1 MPTQP
6 PLLTSPRPA
15 LAARVFVW
23 LGRWP
28 LGALHPLGWA
38 MGWLAYGL
46 SPSYRHRMQ
55 LHTQQAGLQAS
66 QRRAAIGHAG
76 KMVAELPRVWGRP
89 HAQALGNRV
98 LWQGEQD
105 TADAIAQSKG
115 IVLLTPHIG
124 CFEMVAQAYAERFG
138 GTQPINA
145 LYRPAKMAW
154 VNDIMVQARQRP
166 GMVASPATL
175 SGVRQLLRALKRGE
189 TVGLLPD
196 QVPPQGLGVWAP
208 FFGQTAY
215 TMTMAAKLAAQTG
228 AAVMVFRC
236 ERLGFWQ
243 RRKLKADYTVH
254 AQRVSPDTEAV
265 LHGTDVQAAT
275 QAINQ
280 LMEHLIMQCP
290 EQYLWAYNRYKHPRA
305 DMHTTDTGA
314 GA

>member
-1 MPTQP
+1 MRDEHSAYFLQCEAMSTQ
-6 PLLTSPRPA
+6 SPFITPNRPV
-15 LAARVFVW
+15 LAARVFVG

-28 LGALHPLGWA
+28 LGVLHMLGWA

-55 LHTQQAGLQAS
+55 LHTQQAGLQAC
-66 QRRAAIGHAG
+66 QRRGAIGHAG
-76 KMVAELPRVWGRP
+76 KMVAELPRIWGRP
-89 HAQALGNRV
+89 HDQALGQRV

-105 TADAIAQSKG
+105 TATAIAQGKG

-138 GTQPINA
+138 STQPINA

-154 VNDIMVQARQRP
+154 LNDIMVQARQRP

-196 QVPPQGLGVWAP
+196 QVPPQGLGVWVP

-228 AAVMVFRC
+228 ADVLVFRC
-236 ERLGFWQ
+236 
-243 RRKLKADYTVH
+243 
-254 AQRVSPDTEAV
+254 
-265 LHGTDVQAAT
+265 
-275 QAINQ
+275 
-280 LMEHLIMQCP
+280 
-290 EQYLWAYNRYKHPRA
+290 
-305 DMHTTDTGA
+305 
-314 GA
+314 